1 MPVMCSLPVSACRG
15 VHSFRDVSW
24 LRECPRRVLYPFS
37 PGIGTTHLSRCHR
50 AVLLRFS
57 WGLPTGGRVSYQF
70 MDGGTLWL
78 HLIGPPVSG
87 WWHLVPGRVDQQA
100 REPGRPLMARVGC
113 RRVEDANAVVSF
125 MSEGRVPAGWLAFLS
140 AVWLRGSLGFG
151 SSSLILSFFMPLY
164 LGGFHYFLVCILII
178 F

>member
-1 MPVMCSLPVSACRG
+1 
-15 VHSFRDVSW
+15 
-24 LRECPRRVLYPFS
+24 
-37 PGIGTTHLSRCHR
+37 
-50 AVLLRFS
+50 
-57 WGLPTGGRVSYQF
+57 
-70 MDGGTLWL
+70 
-78 HLIGPPVSG
+78 
-87 WWHLVPGRVDQQA
+87 
-100 REPGRPLMARVGC
+100 MARVGC

-178 F
+178 FYFGN